1 MSTIRE
7 NLERIRYEISHAA
20 KRAGRSPDDITLV
33 AVSKRK
39 PLSAVQEALLC
50 GQEVFGEN
58 YVQEAAEKIDAVSEH
73 RGRMFWHFIGH
84 LQRNKAKRAVELF
97 DFIETVDSLKLLRAI
112 NRYATACGKIMPVL
126 IQVNIAGE
134 KSKSGMVPED
144 LDAFVETMLAGDLSR
159 VDVQGLMILPPW
171 SPDPEG
177 SRQWF
182 ARAKELKER
191 LSARFS
197 HDLDLRHLSMGM
209 SGDFQVAIEEGATM
223 VRIGTAL
230 FGEREPVSA

>member
-1 MSTIRE
+1 LSSIKE
-7 NLERIRYEISHAA
+7 NLERIRYEISCAA
-20 KRAGRSPDDITLV
+20 SRAGKGPDDITLV

-39 PLSAVQEALLC
+39 PPSVVREALLC

-58 YVQEAAEKIDAVSEH
+58 YVQEAAEKIDAVAGH
-73 RGRMFWHFIGH
+73 RDRMSWHFIGH

-97 DFIETVDSLKLLRAI
+97 DFIETVDGLKLLRTI
-112 NRYATACGKIMPVL
+112 NRHAVASGKVMPVL
-126 IQVNIAGE
+126 LQVNIAGE
-134 KSKSGMVPED
+134 SSKSGMAPED
-144 LDAFVETMLAGDLSR
+144 LDAFVETMLAEDLSG
-159 VDVQGLMILPPW
+159 VDVQGLMVLPPW
-171 SPDPEG
+171 SPDPED

-182 ARAKELKER
+182 ARARRLMQG

-197 HDLDLRHLSMGM
+197 HDLNLRHLSMGM

-230 FGEREPVSA
+230 FGEREPLLA